1 MPRNL
6 GNLEG
11 LEELDVSGTAV
22 REPPSSI
29 FCLKNLKILS
39 FQGCNGLSFKSW
51 SWKNLLMKK
60 TPDLMG
66 LVLLSISGLC
76 SLTKLNIRNCNLQ
89 SILSD
94 IGCLL
99 SLEKLDLSQN
109 NFVFIPQSINQ
120 LSNLKEFWPEN
131 YKSLRL
137 LPELR
142 LSPFIEIWANECT
155 SLESILPFNKKDNSQ
170 IFFHLLNCFQL
181 VDNQGHCDLFTTMLR
196 EYFQVSLSA
205 SFKENGFIF
214 YIFF

>member
-1 MPRNL
+1 
-6 GNLEG
+6 
-11 LEELDVSGTAV
+11 
-22 REPPSSI
+22 
-29 FCLKNLKILS
+29 
-39 FQGCNGLSFKSW
+39 
-51 SWKNLLMKK
+51 
-60 TPDLMG
+60 MG

-155 SLESILPFNKKDNSQ
+155 SLESLLPFNKKDNSQ

-181 VDNQGHCDLFTTMLR
+181 VDNQGRCDLLTTMLR
-196 EYFQVSLSA
+196 EYFQVSLSL
-205 SFKENGFIF
+205 SLSLSLSQLSLKIMVGFYVSGIKKKKKDLMLLF
-214 YIFF
+214 LEVKFRTGLGIKVWGLQ